1 VSSPAPQR
9 PDKAEYYI
17 VKDVWVDDG
26 ASGKDVVI
34 EVQGVRGDGSYWV
47 TGIQVRIPKTRFDS
61 MPTQAILSLIRSE
74 VVKNERE
81 MDSSY
86 LKSLENAELTESLK
100 KDSKAGG
107 LVGVRIDIDKRAV

>member
-1 VSSPAPQR
+1 VSSPALQR

-61 MPTQAILSLIRSE
+61 MPTQAILSLIKSE
-74 VVKNERE
+74 VVKNEAAL
-81 MDSSY
+81 DDSY
-86 LKSLENAELTESLK
+86 LKMLENETLSQSLK
-100 KDSKAGG
+100 KDSKAAG
-107 LVGVRIDIDKRAV
+107 LIGVRVDYK